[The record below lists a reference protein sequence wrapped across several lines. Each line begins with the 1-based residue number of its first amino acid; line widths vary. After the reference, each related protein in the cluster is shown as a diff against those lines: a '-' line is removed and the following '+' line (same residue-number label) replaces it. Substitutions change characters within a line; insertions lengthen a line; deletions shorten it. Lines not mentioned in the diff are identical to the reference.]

1 MGEIAEAMLDG
12 TLCEACG
19 VYIEGESPNH
29 PRYCSPQC
37 AEDRGADW
45 WLAMNAPSHK
55 GRRPKTHH
63 CPQCGKGFRSDY
75 SLKQHC
81 KDTGHALEAQEEL

>member
-1 MGEIAEAMLDG
+1 MGEIAEMMLEG

-19 VYIEGESPNH
+19 VYIEGESPGH

-37 AEDRGADW
+37 AEDRGACW
-45 WLAMNAPSHK
+45 WLELHGHRKARALKSHRCGK
-55 GRRPKTHH
+55 
-63 CPQCGKGFRSDY
+63 CGKGFRSDY